1 MHTDS
6 SRLLRKALLMDGLV
20 SGVSGLVLLVAPGAV
35 ASFIGAPSSGLMVAV
50 GVVLL
55 VFGLRVVLS
64 ARQDPPRRRVAAVIL
79 ALNVA
84 WLLGTVVVVAEGW
97 LSRQGNWVLLLVG
110 DVVLVFAAL
119 EAIGLRKTASLAT
132 APR

>member
-20 SGVSGLVLLVAPGAV
+20 SGVSGLILLVAPGAV
-35 ASFIGAPSSGLMVAV
+35 AAFIGAPSSGLVVAV

-55 VFGLRVVLS
+55 VFGLLVVLS
-64 ARQDPPRRRVAAVIL
+64 ARRDPPRRVAAVIL

-84 WLLGTVVVVAEGW
+84 WLLGTVVVVAEGG
-97 LSRQGNWVLLLVG
+97 LSRQGNWALLLVG